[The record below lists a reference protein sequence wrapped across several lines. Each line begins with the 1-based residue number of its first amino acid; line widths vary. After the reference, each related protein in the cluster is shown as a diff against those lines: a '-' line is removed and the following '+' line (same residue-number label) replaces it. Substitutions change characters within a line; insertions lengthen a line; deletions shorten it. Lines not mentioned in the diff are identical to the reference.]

1 MYMYITVLMFSIIYF
16 LEMVSNDIEL
26 WISLV
31 KFDFFFVPLVC
42 LSVQCGQLWNI
53 NFILPVLVIKLR
65 GDIAIAI
72 NI

>member
-1 MYMYITVLMFSIIYF
+1 
-16 LEMVSNDIEL
+16 MVSNDIEL